1 MLNVFSKVMS
11 QITIK
16 STAAEASGTFVPS
29 VYEAECG
36 RSFEEITQASISDRW
51 MCICV
56 YWHRFINFVCFDG
69 FVFSFTC

>member
-11 QITIK
+11 HITIK

-36 RSFEEITQASISDRW
+36 RSFEEITQDSI
-51 MCICV
+51 
-56 YWHRFINFVCFDG
+56 FVSIG
-69 FVFSFTC
+69 IVS

>member
-1 MLNVFSKVMS
+1 MLNVFSKVLS
-11 QITIK
+11 HITIK

-36 RSFEEITQASISDRW
+36 RSFEEITQDSISDRW
-51 MCICV
+51 ICV